1 MSRSSLASLAARTA
15 RPGAG
20 RSAGRALAVS
30 LGACLF
36 AHVLCASAPE
46 AAAAPAAPAKASKK
60 KGEDDA
66 LTELPLP
73 PEDDAALEEPGG
85 LTPEERMEQFEISML
100 RAARFENKNQL
111 DDALREYNNA
121 LKLQPGDPGALRG
134 RAYLRARRARDGT
147 CPRRAIDDLKLLR
160 TYDPRGLW
168 LAERRTLVE
177 WMGRC
182 EERYDDERLSLAL
195 ELAEQDPRTE
205 GRPPDIRY
213 TVAALLNRQ
222 AEKAASTRERDSQRE
237 AALKQLDLYR
247 RECVAAGRKPGAGA
261 LRLEADLLLERND
274 LEAAIAVNEELSAA
288 YPGTPLAKRAKE
300 QVDELRLQVELNK
313 LEKEQGG
320 RPSEHAEQSY
330 RRGLA
335 AMRAGD
341 LDAAERE
348 LLAAIENSPWYP
360 KAHYILGVIY
370 ARKGRIP
377 KAVDQLKLAVR
388 MDRFDYEAHMA
399 LGLIYKKQFAG
410 AEDVRAI
417 EHLEK
422 ALLLRPDL
430 HHLHILLGELNARTN
445 REAARRHYERFLRVA
460 PSDDPDRPQA
470 ERALKDLTQEV
481 SPEEPLYLN
490 EPPDNL
496 QRLDPS
502 LQRMINEAYLRVS
515 EEGDLNQA
523 EKILQRAR
531 ERFRSEPVVYNELA
545 KVVYAQG
552 RTGDARQFWEQSLA
566 LAEEQMEVHERL
578 GILLERDLPAQSTV
592 HLRRAAELGSA
603 TARFR
608 LAKRLWDDYSFIEAS
623 EQLDQFLREADEYS
637 LHWDAA
643 HRLRERMD
651 DTFLRIYLGAGALA
665 FLLVAIP
672 AWQIYRRLRGASL
685 AQMLERAPKSFPE
698 VARILS
704 LIRHEILKH
713 NTSFLSDVGRALEMD
728 EPDAEARA
736 AVVAARLF
744 GAPRERSD
752 APASGRV
759 SLRERGIHG
768 RFLGYVDEL
777 QKVGRAHNINLNLYR
792 KDPIFSAMIAAFEDL
807 RGLEA
812 LQRAPIRERHAL
824 KLEWARRLSRSGHV
838 LGRKAFEEL
847 SNLIRSLCIVTV
859 DAATIREIF
868 AQVVAEPQ
876 FAGVQIAEPEIAG
889 EAAKIRVFHTDLED
903 IVTNVLR
910 NSLQSSVLYGPK
922 PIALGIDLVTETDEI
937 TGLSTLAIRIKDQS
951 TEQLSNEMLRG
962 RYVERGMGITADLLS
977 RYDGSIAVEPE
988 RGWQKA
994 VVLRFFTVEEG
1005 P

>member
-1 MSRSSLASLAARTA
+1 MYLR
-15 RPGAG
+15 
-20 RSAGRALAVS
+20 
-30 LGACLF
+30 ACLF
-36 AHVLCASAPE
+36 AHVLLAGITVSPLTQ
-46 AAAAPAAPAKASKK
+46 AAPSTSKAAK
-60 KGEDDA
+60 KGGEGPAGPEGPPLGD
-66 LTELPLP
+66 LPLP
-73 PEDDAALEEPGG
+73 PESEPDGEFEEPGV
-85 LTPEERMEQFEISML
+85 LTPEQRMEQFDVSMS
-100 RAARFENKNQL
+100 RAARLEREGRL
-111 DDALREYNNA
+111 DDALREYNSG

-134 RAYLRARRARDGT
+134 RAYLRARRTRDGT
-147 CPRRAIDDLKLLR
+147 CPKRAIDDLKLLR

-168 LAERRTLVE
+168 LAERRTLVD

-182 EERYDDERLSLAL
+182 EERYDDERLNLAL
-195 ELAEQDPRTE
+195 EIAEQDPRTE
-205 GRPPDIRY
+205 GRPPEIRY
-213 TVAALLNRQ
+213 TVASLLRRL
-222 AEKAASTRERDSQRE
+222 AEKSDSTREHESQRE

-247 RECVAAGRKPGAGA
+247 RECVAFARKPVAEA
-261 LRLEADLLLERND
+261 LRLQADLLLERGD
-274 LEAAIAVNEELSAA
+274 LEAAIAVNEELGAA
-288 YPGTPLAKRAKE
+288 YPGTPLAKRAKQ
-300 QVDELRLQVELNK
+300 QVDELRLEVELNK

-320 RPSEHAEQSY
+320 RPSEDAEHSY
-330 RRGLA
+330 RRA
-335 AMRAGD
+335 VTAMRAGD
-341 LDAAERE
+341 LATAERE
-348 LLAAIENSPWYP
+348 LEAAIENSPWYP
-360 KAHYILGVIY
+360 KAHYTLGVIH
-370 ARKGRIP
+370 ARQGRIP
-377 KAVDQLKLAVR
+377 RAVDELKLAVR

-410 AEDVRAI
+410 AEDARAI

-430 HHLHILLGELNARTN
+430 FHLHVLLGELNARTN
-445 REAARRHYERFLRVA
+445 RDAARRHYERFIRIA
-460 PSDDPDRPQA
+460 PEDDS
-470 ERALKDLTQEV
+470 ERARAEQALQDLTQEV

-490 EPPDNL
+490 EPPANL

-502 LQRMINEAYLRVS
+502 LQRAINEAYLRVS

-531 ERFRSEPVVYNELA
+531 ERFRGEPVVYNELA

-552 RTGDARQFWEQSLA
+552 RIGDARQFWEQSLA

-578 GILLERDLPAQSTV
+578 GILLERDLPAQSTR
-592 HLRRAAELGSA
+592 HLRRASELGSA

-608 LAKRLWDDYSFIEAS
+608 FAKRLWDDYHLLEAS
-623 EQLDQFLREADEYS
+623 EQVDQFLRETDEYN
-637 LHWDAA
+637 LHWEAA
-643 HRLRERMD
+643 HGLRERMD
-651 DTFLRIYLGAGALA
+651 ATFLQIYLGAGALGL
-665 FLLVAIP
+665 LLVSLP

-685 AQMLERAPKSFPE
+685 AQLLERAPKSFPE

-713 NTSFLSDVGRALEMD
+713 NTAFLSDVGRALEMD

-744 GAPRERSD
+744 GAPRERVSGERAA
-752 APASGRV
+752 APTRGP
-759 SLRERGIHG
+759 LRERGIHG

-777 QKVGRAHNINLNLYR
+777 QNVGRSHNIDLNLYR

-807 RGLEA
+807 RGLEG
-812 LQRAPIRERHAL
+812 LQRAPLRERPTL
-824 KLEWARRLSRSGHV
+824 KLEWARRLGRSGHI

-847 SNLIRSLCIVTV
+847 SGVIRSLCIVAV
-859 DAATIREIF
+859 DPATIREIF

-876 FAGVQIAEPEIAG
+876 FAAVQIAEPQIEG
-889 EAAKIRVFHTDLED
+889 EGAKIRVFHTDLED

-922 PIALGIDLVTETDEI
+922 PIALGIDIVTEMDEI
-937 TGLSTLAIRIKDQS
+937 TGLSTLAIRIKDRS
-951 TEQLSNEMLRG
+951 SEQLSNEMLRG

-988 RGWQKA
+988 LGWQKA

>member
-1 MSRSSLASLAARTA
+1 MRK
-15 RPGAG
+15 GHV
-20 RSAGRALAVS
+20 RSAMR

-36 AHVLCASAPE
+36 AHVLWASPSV
-46 AAAAPAAPAKASKK
+46 AAAAPAPTVSKAGKK
-60 KGEDDA
+60 PGKADEPTIKPVYDPLA
-66 LTELPLP
+66 ELPLP
-73 PEDDAALEEPGG
+73 PEEDGAFEEPGG
-85 LTPEERMEQFEISML
+85 LTPEQRMEQFDVSMS
-100 RAARFENKNQL
+100 RAARFEREGRP
-111 DDALREYNNA
+111 DEALREYNNA

-134 RAYLRARRARDGT
+134 RAYLRARRTRENT

-182 EERYDDERLSLAL
+182 DERYDDERLNLAL
-195 ELAEQDPRTE
+195 EIAEQDPRTE
-205 GRPPDIRY
+205 GRPPEIRY
-213 TVAALLNRQ
+213 TVASLLSKQ
-222 AEKAASTRERDSQRE
+222 AEKAVSTRERDSQRE

-247 RECVAAGRKPGAGA
+247 RDCTAGGRKPGAEA
-261 LRLEADLLLERND
+261 LRLQADLLLEQND
-274 LEAAIAVNEELSAA
+274 LEGAIAINEELSAA
-288 YPGTPLAKRAKE
+288 YPGTPLAKQAKE
-300 QVDELRLQVELNK
+300 QLDELRLQVELNK

-320 RPSEHAEQSY
+320 RPSEFAEQSY
-330 RRGLA
+330 RRALA

-341 LDAAERE
+341 LDAAERD

-360 KAHYILGVIY
+360 KAHYTLGVIY

-399 LGLIYKKQFAG
+399 LGLVYKKQFAG

-430 HHLHILLGELNARTN
+430 HHLHILLGELNAREN
-445 REAARRHYERFLRVA
+445 RDAARRHYERFLRTA
-460 PSDDPDRPQA
+460 PDDDPDRAQA

-608 LAKRLWDDYSFIEAS
+608 LAKRLWDDYHLIEAS
-623 EQLDQFLREADEYS
+623 EQLDQFLREADEYN

-643 HRLRERMD
+643 HRLRDRMD
-651 DTFLRIYLGAGALA
+651 AIFLRIYLGAGALA

-672 AWQIYRRLRGASL
+672 AWQVYRRLRGASL

-728 EPDAEARA
+728 EPDAEART

-744 GAPRERSD
+744 GAPRDRNESSP
-752 APASGRV
+752 APGRG

-777 QKVGRAHNINLNLYR
+777 QKVGRSHNINLNLYR

-807 RGLEA
+807 RGLEG
-812 LQRAPIRERHAL
+812 LQRAPNRERHGL
-824 KLEWARRLSRSGHV
+824 KLEWARRLSRSGHI

-847 SNLIRSLCIVTV
+847 SGVIRSLCIVAV
-859 DAATIREIF
+859 DPATIREIF

-876 FAGVQIAEPEIAG
+876 FARVQIAEPQIAG
-889 EAAKIRVFHTDLED
+889 EGAKIRVFHTDLED

-922 PIALGIDLVTETDEI
+922 PIALGIDLVTEMDEI
-937 TGLSTLAIRIKDQS
+937 TGLSTLAIRIKDRS